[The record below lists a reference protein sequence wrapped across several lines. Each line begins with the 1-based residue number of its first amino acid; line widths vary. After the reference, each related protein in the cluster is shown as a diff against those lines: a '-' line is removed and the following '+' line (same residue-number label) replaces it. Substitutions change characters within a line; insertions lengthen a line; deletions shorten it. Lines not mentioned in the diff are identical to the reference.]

1 MFELLLTSF
10 KKNPLIYLRIRD
22 KNIIVKE
29 FDKEYHILDISEN
42 KKEIIYSLV
51 DVKNFTYSAP
61 FEKLSKTFI
70 EQIICQINSKINA
83 LVNEEDIAIA
93 ESA

>member
-10 KKNPLIYLRIRD
+10 KKNPLTYLRIRD

-29 FDKEYHILDISEN
+29 LGKEYHILDISE
-42 KKEIIYSLV
+42 KQKEIIYCLV
-51 DVKNFTYSAP
+51 GVENFTYSAP

-70 EQIICQINSKINA
+70 EQIIFQINSKNNA
-83 LVNEEDIAIA
+83 LVFEEDIA